1 MRSVIPTWLAPGIAI
16 SDSPLRS
23 PMSVKSK
30 PKPLPNKLDL
40 SKIPTFVPRTASE
53 SDELVWSPT
62 SGTRKRRPDEVYQ
75 QSTKGPPA
83 NSMRF
88 GQYISPNVDSL
99 HSIKAQYP
107 FHGSR
112 GLSDDST
119 KSHRRLDSLAMTPSP
134 GFKSFQ
140 SPFNPPAALPSRS
153 NEKPNPGHKRRNN
166 PQRSSL
172 FSSSIDGIN
181 YLNEIFSPPSHVDTK
196 AYSVNDLSLTNSPSQ
211 LRGPRHPPSQV
222 RGVYGAD
229 PFSAPPSVT
238 GYGNQNQPS
247 QSVHR
252 GPPTPVQGQL
262 GPFQSGPDAK
272 SFHSFSGQE
281 PSHGMYHGSPS
292 PYQGQLGSIQSGPDV
307 ASFHPFTGQEPS
319 QGTYRGSPNPFQ
331 GQLDALPS
339 GRDIASFRPSTG
351 QEPSQGMYRGPPS
364 TVQDQLGPLQS
375 GPDVASYSPF
385 AGQLPYRPNP
395 EIRATQSSR
404 PRHGAMPSQM
414 SNQSSQSCPHMMA
427 QTQMPPSMAHAP
439 DNEILSV
446 PTPGSMDPLVH
457 WNLLHQREF
466 EIRTRLQNANRQM
479 TEQEHRYIF
488 QLRKARVNAVATQMP
503 ARSGMSQGKWLAELG
518 RTLRGIWKTGPGG
531 TGFTPLVVARK
542 MDFEQAV
549 EREIERISQ
558 QRKQRG
564 NWSALGRTQGTV
576 PTSTMTYRREM
587 LDQQRRNLQNSTS
600 GRG

>member
-23 PMSVKSK
+23 PMGVKSK

-88 GQYISPNVDSL
+88 RQHISPNVDSL

-140 SPFNPPAALPSRS
+140 SPFNPPAALSSRS

-166 PQRSSL
+166 PQGSSL

-211 LRGPRHPPSQV
+211 FSGPRHPPSQV

-252 GPPTPVQGQL
+252 GPPS
-262 GPFQSGPDAK
+262 PF
-272 SFHSFSGQE
+272 
-281 PSHGMYHGSPS
+281 
-292 PYQGQLGSIQSGPDV
+292 QGQLGSIQSGPDV
-307 ASFHPFTGQEPS
+307 ASFHPF
-319 QGTYRGSPNPFQ
+319 
-331 GQLDALPS
+331 A
-339 GRDIASFRPSTG
+339 G

-414 SNQSSQSCPHMMA
+414 SNQSSQSFLHMMA

-446 PTPGSMDPLVH
+446 PPPGSMDPLVH

-488 QLRKARVNAVATQMP
+488 QLREARVNAVATQMP
-503 ARSGMSQGKWLAELG
+503 ARNGMSQGKWLAELG

-558 QRKQRG
+558 QRKQKG

-576 PTSTMTYRREM
+576 PTSTMTYRREL